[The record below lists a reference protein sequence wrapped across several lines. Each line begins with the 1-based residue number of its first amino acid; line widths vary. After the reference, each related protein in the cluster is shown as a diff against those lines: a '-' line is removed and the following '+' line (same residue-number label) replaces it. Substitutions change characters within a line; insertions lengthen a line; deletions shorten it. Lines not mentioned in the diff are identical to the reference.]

1 MDWIKGLNEKI
12 ENIGKKR
19 EFLIVFLF
27 SVLMVFGVLLGMGT
41 LTSGYHLVD
50 DHEFLEWI
58 YQMRCQETY
67 GRS

>member
-50 DHEFLEWI
+50 DHNSGVKGRLYLEI
-58 YQMRCQETY
+58 
-67 GRS
+67 